1 MKALATIGL
10 VVIAAVAVL
19 FHLRARK
26 QESIYAASDVLRER
40 AEQVADQAK
49 REAATK
55 SLLERAKQDADA
67 VERVRTR

>member
-10 VVIAAVAVL
+10 VVIAAFAVL
-19 FHLRARK
+19 FYLRERK
-26 QESIYAASDVLRER
+26 QEAIDAARDVVRER
-40 AEQVADQAK
+40 AEHVADQAR

-55 SLLERAKQDADA
+55 NQLERAKQDTDA